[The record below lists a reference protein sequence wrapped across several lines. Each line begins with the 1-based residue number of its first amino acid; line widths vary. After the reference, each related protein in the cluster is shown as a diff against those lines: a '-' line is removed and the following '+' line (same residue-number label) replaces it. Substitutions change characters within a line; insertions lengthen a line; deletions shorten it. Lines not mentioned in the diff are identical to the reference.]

1 MKLAL
6 EGVCVTG
13 GGYRSVLMETGLSLG
28 RDNTG
33 RKPLL
38 CSKSLWRSLWRS
50 CLRKVAQGKD

>member
-13 GGYRSVLMETGLSLG
+13 GGYRGVLMETGLSLG
-28 RDNTG
+28 RNNTG

-38 CSKSLWRSLWRS
+38 CSRSPWRRLWRS
-50 CLRKVAQGKD
+50 CLRTVAQGKD